1 MLNMVKTNHSQHFR
15 CISES
20 FNSIKYHQVFASTFR
35 VLFSADSTLKQQL
48 KLVQIEWN
56 DSILLT
62 IANWLLSFDSTHL
75 GGSTISAL
83 EIRRQ
88 KEEELRKNDQYWQT
102 RLKQQE
108 QDLKK
113 TAAILEREYNETVW
127 LLQPNLWMGLK

>member
-1 MLNMVKTNHSQHFR
+1 M
-15 CISES
+15 
-20 FNSIKYHQVFASTFR
+20 FASTFR

>member
-1 MLNMVKTNHSQHFR
+1 MTLINLNFH
-15 CISES
+15 
-20 FNSIKYHQVFASTFR
+20 
-35 VLFSADSTLKQQL
+35 LFLPQFT
-48 KLVQIEWN
+48 
-56 DSILLT
+56 
-62 IANWLLSFDSTHL
+62 

-113 TAAILEREYNETVW
+113 TAAILEKEYNETVCSKNFRF
-127 LLQPNLWMGLK
+127 LRLESKLWIKRK